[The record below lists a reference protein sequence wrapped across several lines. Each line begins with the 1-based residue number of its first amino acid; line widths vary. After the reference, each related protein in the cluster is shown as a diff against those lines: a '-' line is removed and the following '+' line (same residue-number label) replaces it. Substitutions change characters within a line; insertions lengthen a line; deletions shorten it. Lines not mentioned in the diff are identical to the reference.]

1 MCMISRYTATLNHRL
16 NKYKSIDILEYR
28 EFEFVTGGAHTWLYH
43 MLILYMLYTAS

>member
-28 EFEFVTGGAHTWLYH
+28 EFEFVTGVAHTWLYH